1 MLVRER
7 MSSPVITIDGKTP
20 VMEAL
25 DLMRHENIRRT
36 PVVDAQGKMV
46 GIVSD
51 KDLLNAGPSDATTL
65 SVWELNYL
73 LTKVQVKEVMT
84 KNVLTVT
91 EDTPIEEA
99 AYIMAENKIGGLPVM
114 RGQELVGLITETDL
128 FKIFLEMMGAR
139 EVGVRVT
146 ALVPEKPGELEAL
159 THTITKAGGSFISFG
174 QFSGRSES
182 NKLVTFKVSGMN
194 ETAVQDTI
202 APFIEQLIDI
212 RTCCTSDK

>member
-114 RGQELVGLITETDL
+114 RRQELVGLITETDL

-159 THTITKAGGSFISFG
+159 THAIAKAGGSFISFG

-182 NKLVTFKVSGMN
+182 DKLVTFKVSGMS

-202 APFIEQLIDI
+202 TPFIEQLIDI

>member
-73 LTKVQVKEVMT
+73 LTKVQVK
-84 KNVLTVT
+84 K
-91 EDTPIEEA
+91 
-99 AYIMAENKIGGLPVM
+99 
-114 RGQELVGLITETDL
+114 
-128 FKIFLEMMGAR
+128 
-139 EVGVRVT
+139 
-146 ALVPEKPGELEAL
+146 
-159 THTITKAGGSFISFG
+159 
-174 QFSGRSES
+174 
-182 NKLVTFKVSGMN
+182 
-194 ETAVQDTI
+194 
-202 APFIEQLIDI
+202 
-212 RTCCTSDK
+212 